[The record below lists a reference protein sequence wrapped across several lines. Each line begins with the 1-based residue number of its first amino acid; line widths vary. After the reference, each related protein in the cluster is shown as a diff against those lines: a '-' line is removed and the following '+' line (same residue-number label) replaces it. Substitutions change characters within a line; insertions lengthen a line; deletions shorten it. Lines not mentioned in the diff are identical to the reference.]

1 VGLFVLQGAYIAGA
15 AQIIAVDPFPF
26 KRKAAVEHGATHTV
40 DPGEG
45 DPVAQIFEITGG
57 RGAEFTFEVVG
68 LLETMR
74 QSYDAACV
82 GGTVTFVGALR
93 QDVELPLPAN
103 ALHAQAKRVLGSSY
117 GSAQVRR
124 DMPKLVA
131 LAEAGRLD
139 LGGMVTR
146 RVPLDEV
153 NSALEA
159 IDSGEVIRSVLI
171 P

>member
-1 VGLFVLQGAYIAGA
+1 
-15 AQIIAVDPFPF
+15 
-26 KRKAAVEHGATHTV
+26 
-40 DPGEG
+40 
-45 DPVAQIFEITGG
+45 
-57 RGAEFTFEVVG
+57 
-68 LLETMR
+68 M
-74 QSYDAACV
+74 
-82 GGTVTFVGALR
+82 TFVGALR